1 MLLRPEQTAVEIV
14 LPPALSG
21 TFRSVMVSTTP
32 MAPISR
38 WRRVIRIAAFS
49 ILVLVAVMAISV
61 QVQQH
66 ILRWRA
72 ERLLSDIRALQLGK
86 STWADAQKI
95 MYRWG
100 VWGFYEGSCTEKR
113 CTYQIAFR
121 DSSRAFPVVSEPNGN
136 LHSEPQQ
143 RNAWILKAYQILGG
157 RSAMVAARVEVIN
170 GFIWGKDYE
179 LSLNIPGES
188 SSNEEGY
195 ILGTDAETVWKTKDL
210 DAFIKTNHPEYM
222 IEKAPICSGCELV
235 FARFTPFA
243 DPQIIAS
250 LFDFNLGCLTHLILC
265 RHPDEI
271 APNMWKR
278 AEEDKRDS
286 KVVENAV
293 SSNPCTMSREF
304 LGRDQENVV
313 IAEVVE
319 SKVEHRLKDFWSAS
333 TFLLVQRLKRADF
346 WDVGDVRQANTS
358 AYDISTWETGRP
370 GLFKPGSKVILVF
383 ESPGQFTAK
392 GWIDLDFCNILP
404 ATEDNLAAVM
414 RGVRQDIFPLRAVG
428 AQ

>member
-1 MLLRPEQTAVEIV
+1 
-14 LPPALSG
+14 
-21 TFRSVMVSTTP
+21 VSTTP
-32 MAPISR
+32 MAPMSR
-38 WRRVIRIAAFS
+38 RRRAIRIAAVS
-49 ILVLVAVMAISV
+49 IFVLAAALALFVSI
-61 QVQQH
+61 QQH

-72 ERLLSDIRALQLGK
+72 ERLLSDIRDLQLGK
-86 STWADAQKI
+86 SNWGDAQKI
-95 MYRWG
+95 MTRWG
-100 VWGFYEGSCTEKR
+100 AWGFYEGSCTDKR
-113 CTYQIAFR
+113 CTFQIALQ
-121 DSSRAFPVVSEPNGN
+121 DASGIFPVRSVPDGS

-179 LSLNIPGES
+179 LYLNIPDGS
-188 SSNEEGY
+188 SPNEEEY
-195 ILGTDAETVWKTKDL
+195 VLGTYAETVWKTKDL
-210 DAFIKTNHPEYM
+210 DAFVTTNHPEYV

-278 AEEDKRDS
+278 ADADKRDS

-304 LGRDQENVV
+304 LGRNQENAV
-313 IAEVVE
+313 IAKVVE
-319 SKVEHRLKDFWSAS
+319 SNLEHRPKGTWSAS
-333 TFLLVQRLKRADF
+333 TFLLDQRLKQADF
-346 WDVGDVRQANTS
+346 WNVGDVRQANTS
-358 AYDISTWETGRP
+358 AYDIGTWETGRP
-370 GLFKPGSKVILVF
+370 GLFRPGSKVILVF
-383 ESPGQFTAK
+383 ESPGQFTSK
-392 GWIDLDFCNILP
+392 GWIGLDFCNVLP
-404 ATEDNLAAVM
+404 ATDDNLAAIM
-414 RGVRQDIFPLRAVG
+414 RGVRQDIFPLKTFG
-428 AQ
+428 DQ